1 MEYEAAVGIAVD
13 DEGAALKMAFAEP
26 ATYLKLF
33 ADNETA
39 ARACYEQSDN
49 AARLAAL
56 KRFYGRYRPEIYSRP
71 APDKLRKLVGPIT
84 DGPAEEIRRLA
95 VVGVEGGI

>member
-39 ARACYEQSDN
+39 ARACYAQSDN
-49 AARLAAL
+49 AARLSAL
-56 KRFYGRYRPEIYSRP
+56 KRFYGRYRSEIYSRP
-71 APDKLRKLVGPIT
+71 T
-84 DGPAEEIRRLA
+84 PASLMPLC
-95 VVGVEGGI
+95 

>member
-13 DEGAALKMAFAEP
+13 NEGAALKMAFAEP

-39 ARACYEQSDN
+39 ARACY
-49 AARLAAL
+49 
-56 KRFYGRYRPEIYSRP
+56 
-71 APDKLRKLVGPIT
+71 APR
-84 DGPAEEIRRLA
+84 
-95 VVGVEGGI
+95 